1 MKRPSMPLR
10 VTLKRDGVVE
20 SVATMK
26 KIIASLVI
34 LIVVVSTPLILRGA
48 ELNHVKYPKLANI
61 FFRWDITA
69 GEAKILSKWDVLII
83 DMEVQ
88 TYSPASL
95 KLLKKLNPNIK
106 LLAYLASQEIRG
118 DSGTLSG
125 TLRQKLYNQID
136 SNWWLRNASGDKV
149 AWWPGNPMINVTA
162 DATLVN
168 NERWTDVLA
177 RFVKDELIDS
187 GYWDG
192 VFYDNAWDNLSFMK
206 DFNIDLNQD
215 GAVDELAQINEKWK
229 NGMIALLKKTRSL
242 LGQNA
247 LIAGN
252 GGETYYQLLNG
263 VLYEH
268 FPDKGWADTLNKYR
282 FINQN
287 GYQPSLSILNSNVN
301 NTGNEKNYQE
311 MRFGLASALL
321 DDGYYSFDKGDESH
335 HEMWWYDEYET
346 SLGQPAGTAFN
357 VFDSAKKN
365 FNDGVWR
372 RDFKNGLVIV
382 NSTNSGYDVDLGGE
396 YEKLHGDQAPQVNDG
411 SFVSSVEIPAKDG
424 LVLLRPLDKILN
436 ATYINGSF
444 AKVFNQYGHA
454 ARNGF
459 FAYNDLFKGAS
470 QVVEKDLDADGTRE
484 FVVADASQVRVYD
497 SNGKFLTGFYPYTEK
512 FNKGV
517 NITVGDLDHNGTME
531 IVTGTENGGGP
542 QVRIFNSYGKL
553 INPGFFAYAPSFR
566 GGVNVAIAD
575 LEGDGW
581 YEIVTGAG
589 NGGGPHVRVFAPD
602 GRNINPG
609 FFAYDPKFRGGVN
622 VAAGDV
628 DGDGIDE
635 IITGPGKGGAP
646 QVKIFDR
653 KGQAKGISFFAFDEK
668 SKTGVEV
675 AGTDLDLDGKAEV
688 IATTSNVFT
697 LSSY

>member
-1 MKRPSMPLR
+1 MRK
-10 VTLKRDGVVE
+10 VV
-20 SVATMK
+20 
-26 KIIASLVI
+26 ASLVI
-34 LIVVVSTPLILRGA
+34 LIIVVSTPLILRGA
-48 ELNHVKYPKLANI
+48 ELNHAKYPKLANI
-61 FFRWDITA
+61 FFRWDITPA
-69 GEAKILSKWDVLII
+69 EAKILAKWDILII

-88 TYSPASL
+88 TYSPKSL
-95 KLLKKLNPNIK
+95 KLLKELNPNIR
-106 LLAYLASQEIRG
+106 LLVYVASQEIRG

-125 TLRQKLYNQID
+125 TLRQKLFNKINYQ
-136 SNWWLRNASGDKV
+136 WWLKNNLGDKV
-149 AWWPGNPMINVTA
+149 AWWPGNPMVNVTM
-162 DATLVN
+162 DSTLVN
-168 NERWTDVLA
+168 NEQWADVLP
-177 RFVKDELIDS
+177 RFVKEELIDS

-192 VFYDNAWDNLSFMK
+192 VFYDNVWDNLSFMK

-215 GAVDELAQINEKWK
+215 GTIDEMAQINEKWK
-229 NGMIALLKKTRSL
+229 NGMIALLKNTRSL
-242 LGQNA
+242 LGKNA

-252 GGETYYQLLNG
+252 GGESYYQLLNG

-268 FPDKGWADTLNKYR
+268 FPDKGWSETLNKYR
-282 FINQN
+282 FINQK

-301 NTGNEKNYQE
+301 NVGNEKDYQK

-346 SLGQPAGTAFN
+346 SLGKPAGAAFN
-357 VFDSAKKN
+357 VFDAGKKD
-365 FNDGVWR
+365 FKDGVWR
-372 RDFKNGLVIV
+372 RDFKNGMVIV
-382 NSTNSGYDVDLGGE
+382 NSTNSGHDVDLDGE
-396 YEKLHGDQAPQVNDG
+396 YEKLRGDQSPLINDG
-411 SFVSSVEIPAKDG
+411 SFVSNVEIPAKDG

-470 QVVEKDLDADGTRE
+470 QVVEKDLDGDGTAE
-484 FVVADASQVRVYD
+484 FVVADASQVKIYD
-497 SNGKFLTGFYPYTEK
+497 SDGKLQTSFYPYTEK
-512 FNKGV
+512 FTKGV
-517 NITVGDLDHNGTME
+517 NVTVGDLDHNGTME

-542 QVRIFNSYGKL
+542 QVRIFNSFGKL

-609 FFAYDPKFRGGVN
+609 FFAYDQNFRGGVN
-622 VAAGDV
+622 VAAGDI
-628 DGDGIDE
+628 DGDGVDE

-646 QVKIFDR
+646 QIKIFDR
-653 KGQAKGISFFAFDEK
+653 KGQSKGASFFAFDEK

-675 AGTDLDLDGKAEV
+675 AGSDLDLDGKAEI
-688 IATTSNVFT
+688 IATTTNVFT
-697 LSSY
+697 LANY